1 MHRPWL
7 MAGISIFALA
17 STSANSG
24 DVKLADRIVGTWKLV
39 AVDESADEKQWT
51 KRPLPGSVTKT
62 FTADGQIKWSVQPNS
77 AEKSKDRKPGVPPH
91 PSIGGNYSINEAG
104 RTLLDR
110 LGRSPLLPGSQGE
123 APIAISLSGDRLEE
137 RSPLSGQLSI
147 GPTPRFLRTRWERTP
162 S

>member
-7 MAGISIFALA
+7 MAGISIFTLA
-17 STSANSG
+17 STPANSG

-104 RTLLDR
+104 RTLLYR

-147 GPTPRFLRTRWERTP
+147 GPTPRILRTRWER
-162 S
+162 SQS